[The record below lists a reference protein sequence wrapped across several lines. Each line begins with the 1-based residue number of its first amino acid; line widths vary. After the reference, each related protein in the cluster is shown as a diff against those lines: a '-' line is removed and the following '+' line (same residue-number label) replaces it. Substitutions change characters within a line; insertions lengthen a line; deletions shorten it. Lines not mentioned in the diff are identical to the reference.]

1 MLLRLT
7 AALALAL
14 ALIVG
19 VFFGLWRAIQTHVE
33 VTERQTA
40 QRIEFSRLVRDTEVQ
55 ITRQRKVERERPQAV
70 VSAPRIA
77 SVKVQGSGERLPI
90 SAPAVD
96 ARVGFSAPQVS
107 VGGSDRDVIPLVR
120 IEPDYPRRAAQRGQE
135 GYVVVRFT
143 ITPAGT
149 IRDPEVVESKPPG
162 VFDREAVRAVERWKY
177 NPKVEEGV
185 AVERRGVQVRL
196 TFKLER

>member
-1 MLLRLT
+1 MALRLPISF
-7 AALALAL
+7 ALAL
-14 ALIVG
+14 ALICT
-19 VFFGLWRAIQTHVE
+19 VFFGLFRAIDVHFAVQ
-33 VTERQTA
+33 ERQTA
-40 QRIEFSRLVRDTEVQ
+40 QRVEFSRLRRDTETQ
-55 ITRQRKVERERPQAV
+55 TMRRQKVERERPQQAV
-70 VSAPRIA
+70 ATPRMATVRI
-77 SVKVQGSGERLPI
+77 QGSGERMPI
-90 SAPAVD
+90 APPTVD
-96 ARVGFSAPQVS
+96 ARVGFSQLQVS

-120 IEPDYPRRAAQRGQE
+120 IEPEYPRRAAQRGQE

-149 IRDPEVVESKPPG
+149 IRDAEVVDSKPTG
-162 VFDREAVRAVERWKY
+162 VFDREAIRAVERWKY